1 MKFNM
6 INSKPDIQHLAC
18 ECGGAG
24 QERSVTVKFGMPL
37 HTDLS
42 FASLDCISSHT
53 HLDVRQLDL
62 TLCRHM
68 LPPVTR
74 LY

>member
-1 MKFNM
+1 VEFNS
-6 INSKPDIQHLAC
+6 IISKPDIQHLAC
-18 ECGGAG
+18 ECADAG
-24 QERSVTVKFGMPL
+24 LAPKKERSVTVKL
-37 HTDLS
+37 HTHPRADL
-42 FASLDCISSHT
+42 ALPLLIT

-62 TLCRHM
+62 TLCCHM